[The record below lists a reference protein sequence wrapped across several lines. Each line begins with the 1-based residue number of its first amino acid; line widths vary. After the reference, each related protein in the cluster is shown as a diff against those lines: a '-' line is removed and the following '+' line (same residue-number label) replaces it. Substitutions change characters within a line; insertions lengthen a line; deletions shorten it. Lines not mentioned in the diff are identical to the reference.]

1 MESFFLSETIK
12 YLYLIFDEKNFI
24 HNDGT
29 SAKLLETTDG
39 HCIIEGYIF
48 IKKIFFNLI
57 NIKGG

>member
-48 IKKIFFNLI
+48 IKKFFLI
-57 NIKGG
+57 